1 MIHIE
6 VRKHG
11 EAITGLS
18 ASGHAEAGNQG
29 EDLICA
35 AVSAILFGLGNA
47 ADEMS
52 DLIGFE
58 IAENQFSMYAE
69 NPDSTAETILQTGYY
84 QLKTVEE
91 SYSDFVEIK
100 TLEV

>member
-6 VRKHG
+6 VRKHDG
-11 EAITGLS
+11 KIVSLS
-18 ASGHAEAGNQG
+18 ASGHAEAADKG

-52 DLIGFE
+52 DMIGFE
-58 IAENQFSMYAE
+58 IAENQFRMYAGE
-69 NPDSTAETILQTGYY
+69 PDSTAETILQTGYY